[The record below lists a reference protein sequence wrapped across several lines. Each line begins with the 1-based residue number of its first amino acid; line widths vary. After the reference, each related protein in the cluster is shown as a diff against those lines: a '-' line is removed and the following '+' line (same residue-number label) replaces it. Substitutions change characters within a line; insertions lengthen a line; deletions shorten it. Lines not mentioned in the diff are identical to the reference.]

1 MPLGLSSRAQACG
14 SAGKASENVKTC
26 PNCQERLDQG
36 AIVCTHCGHQFG
48 PIPAAPA
55 DGSEPTPDSWKIGC
69 AILILAV
76 VALILW
82 AFSSRYLEE
91 SPEAAEAVKAEGADN
106 RR

>member
-1 MPLGLSSRAQACG
+1 M
-14 SAGKASENVKTC
+14 KTC
-26 PNCQERLDQG
+26 PNCQEKLDSS
-36 AIVCTHCGHQFG
+36 AIVCTHCGHQFR
-48 PIPAAPA
+48 PIPAAAA

-91 SPEAAEAVKAEGADN
+91 SPEGAEAIKAEAGDDP
-106 RR
+106 R